1 MYVSKVPT
9 YRLKCN
15 RYSCP
20 KNNKSRSII
29 TYNESKIN
37 SKNNNY
43 INQMKKEM
51 LGKHQEEQSF
61 CSKKTSRNLKQKSI
75 DNSNINQSIYNNTSV
90 SFNQPHF
97 QKKENKKNRKV
108 KKENMNNVFKGNL
121 NNNQNNIFIM
131 KENNKNKLN
140 KNNLNIIT
148 NNIKNTQY
156 QKTSNLTSGSNYSFI
171 SFSNMV
177 NEPTSSNEKF
187 EESKDNF
194 FENVKYSINNGRIF
208 TTYLQIDD
216 LTPIPDRIGGK
227 QHRLAEYDYDE
238 AKRAAVTCRRIEY
251 SYNLRNVLKSEIC
264 IDEII
269 TIQRWWRDIL
279 RKRNKELL
287 KEFQFQEKIKLNN
300 MQNYILFLNKIHYIY
315 TMNLVHRF
323 INRLKIKYGK
333 LFYKNLFNNYAS
345 KIQKAY
351 RLFVARKILKDQL
364 KLKRFLKGLAY
375 KKQKR
380 KFFYNLNRFMM
391 DIDKIKKLQNYIKY
405 YLLKKNENYYLKGAN
420 DVHPF
425 MYYYLKYGVGDNDK
439 NIPKI
444 KYKKNLFLNMIQKW
458 KDFIKYKRLLKI
470 LNFLENIKFIMR
482 KKYYLHFI
490 IRIVER
496 INAVIT
502 YFLLKPLMIDIL
514 KIYYNIKMAN
524 IITVWKA
531 NAKKLKNREILGFN
545 IIFKLVNKYAFK
557 LLIKRL
563 KKIKKDTV

>member
-97 QKKENKKNRKV
+97 QKKENKNNRKV
-108 KKENMNNVFKGNL
+108 NNKENKSNAFKGNL
-121 NNNQNNIFIM
+121 NNQNNIFIM

-287 KEFQFQEKIKLNN
+287 KEFQFQEKIKLND
-300 MQNYILFLNKIHYIY
+300 MQNYILFLNKVHYIY
-315 TMNLVHRF
+315 TIHLVHRF

-420 DVHPF
+420 DIHPF

-482 KKYYLHFI
+482 KKYYLYFI

>member
-1 MYVSKVPT
+1 MYVNKAPI

-29 TYNESKIN
+29 TNNEGKMN

-61 CSKKTSRNLKQKSI
+61 CNKKTSRNIKQKSI
-75 DNSNINQSIYNNTSV
+75 DNSNINQSIYNNTS
-90 SFNQPHF
+90 FNQPHF
-97 QKKENKKNRKV
+97 QKKGNKKN
-108 KKENMNNVFKGNL
+108 KKMNKENVFKGNL
-121 NNNQNNIFIM
+121 NNQNNIFTM
-131 KENNKNKLN
+131 KENNKYNLN

-156 QKTSNLTSGSNYSFI
+156 QKTSNLTSGSNYSLF
-171 SFSNMV
+171 SFSNIV

-194 FENVKYSINNGRIF
+194 FENDNYRINNGRIF

-279 RKRNKELL
+279 RRRNEELL
-287 KEFQFQEKIKLNN
+287 KEFRLQEKIRLNNNN
-300 MQNYILFLNKIHYIY
+300 MQNYIIFLNKIHYIY
-315 TMNLVHRF
+315 TMHLVHRF
-323 INRLKIKYGK
+323 MNRLKIKYGK
-333 LFYKNLFNNYAS
+333 LYYKNLFNRYAS

-351 RLFVARKILKDQL
+351 RLSVERKKLKDQL
-364 KLKRFLKGLAY
+364 KLQRFLKRLAY
-375 KKQKR
+375 KKEKR
-380 KFFYNLNRFMM
+380 KFFYNLSRFMM
-391 DIDKIKKLQNYIKY
+391 DIDKIKKLQHYIKY
-405 YLLKKNENYYLKGAN
+405 YLLKKNENYYLKGAH

-425 MYYYLKYGVGDNDK
+425 MYYYLKYGLGENDK
-439 NIPKI
+439 NLYKI
-444 KYKKNLFLNMIQKW
+444 KYKNNLFLSMIQKW

-482 KKYYLHFI
+482 KKYYLYFI

-502 YFLLKPLMIDIL
+502 YFLLKPLMIDIM
-514 KIYYNIKMAN
+514 KIYYKKKMINAIK
-524 IITVWKA
+524 VWKE
-531 NAKKLKNREILGFN
+531 NVKKLKRRNILGFN
-545 IIFKLVNKYAFK
+545 IILKLVQKYVFKLFM
-557 LLIKRL
+557 KRMN
-563 KKIKKDTV
+563 KIKEDNA

>member
-51 LGKHQEEQSF
+51 LGKYQEEQSF
-61 CSKKTSRNLKQKSI
+61 CNKKTSRNIKQKSI
-75 DNSNINQSIYNNTSV
+75 DNSNINQSIYNNTSI

-97 QKKENKKNRKV
+97 QKKGNKQNRKV
-108 KKENMNNVFKGNL
+108 NNKENKSNAFKGNL
-121 NNNQNNIFIM
+121 NNQNNILIM

-171 SFSNMV
+171 SFSNIV

-194 FENVKYSINNGRIF
+194 FENMKYSINNGRIF

-216 LTPIPDRIGGK
+216 LTPIPDRIGEK

-279 RKRNKELL
+279 RKRNKEIL
-287 KEFQFQEKIKLNN
+287 KEFQYQEKIKLNN

-333 LFYKNLFNNYAS
+333 LFYKNLFNRYAS

-351 RLFVARKILKDQL
+351 RLSVARKILKDQL
-364 KLKRFLKGLAY
+364 KLKRFLKRLAY

-380 KFFYNLNRFMM
+380 KFFYNLSCFMM

-405 YLLKKNENYYLKGAN
+405 YLLKKNENYYLKEAN
-420 DVHPF
+420 NVHPF
-425 MYYYLKYGVGDNDK
+425 MYYYLKYGVGDNDR
-439 NIPKI
+439 NISQI
-444 KYKKNLFLNMIQKW
+444 KYKKKLFLNMIQKW
-458 KDFIKYKRLLKI
+458 KEFIKYKRLLKI
-470 LNFLENIKFIMR
+470 LNFLENIKFIIR
-482 KKYYLHFI
+482 KKYYLYFI

-514 KIYYNIKMAN
+514 KIYDNKKMENVIA
-524 IITVWKA
+524 VWKT
-531 NAKKLKNREILGFN
+531 NVKKWKKREILGFN
-545 IIFKLVNKYAFK
+545 IILKLVKKYAFK

-563 KKIKKDTV
+563 KKIKKDNA

>member
-1 MYVSKVPT
+1 MYVNKAPI

-29 TYNESKIN
+29 TNNEGKMN

-61 CSKKTSRNLKQKSI
+61 CNKKTSRNIKQKSI
-75 DNSNINQSIYNNTSV
+75 DNSNINQSIYNNTS
-90 SFNQPHF
+90 FNQPHF
-97 QKKENKKNRKV
+97 QKKGNKKN
-108 KKENMNNVFKGNL
+108 KKMNKENVFKGNL
-121 NNNQNNIFIM
+121 NNQNNIFTM
-131 KENNKNKLN
+131 KENNKYNLN

-156 QKTSNLTSGSNYSFI
+156 QKTSNLTSGSNYSLF
-171 SFSNMV
+171 SFSNIV

-194 FENVKYSINNGRIF
+194 FENDNYRINNGRIF

-279 RKRNKELL
+279 RRRNEELL
-287 KEFQFQEKIKLNN
+287 KEFRLQEKIRLNNNN
-300 MQNYILFLNKIHYIY
+300 MQNYIIFLNKIHYIY
-315 TMNLVHRF
+315 TMHLVHRF
-323 INRLKIKYGK
+323 MNRLKIKYGK
-333 LFYKNLFNNYAS
+333 LYYKNLFNRYAS

-351 RLFVARKILKDQL
+351 RLSVERKKLKDQL
-364 KLKRFLKGLAY
+364 KLQRFLKRLAY
-375 KKQKR
+375 KKEKR
-380 KFFYNLNRFMM
+380 KFFYNLSRFMM
-391 DIDKIKKLQNYIKY
+391 DIDKIKKLQHYIKY
-405 YLLKKNENYYLKGAN
+405 YLLKKNENYYLKGAH

-425 MYYYLKYGVGDNDK
+425 MYYYLKYGVGENDK
-439 NIPKI
+439 NLYKI

-482 KKYYLHFI
+482 KKYYLYFI

-502 YFLLKPLMIDIL
+502 YFLLKPLMIDIM
-514 KIYYNIKMAN
+514 KIYYKKKMINAIK
-524 IITVWKA
+524 VWKE
-531 NAKKLKNREILGFN
+531 NVKKLKRRNILGFN
-545 IIFKLVNKYAFK
+545 IILKLVQKYVFKLFM
-557 LLIKRL
+557 KRMN
-563 KKIKKDTV
+563 KIKEDNA

>member
-1 MYVSKVPT
+1 MYVNKVPT

-61 CSKKTSRNLKQKSI
+61 CSKKTSRNIKQKSI
-75 DNSNINQSIYNNTSV
+75 DNSNINQNIYNNTSV

-97 QKKENKKNRKV
+97 QKKGNKQNRKLNN
-108 KKENMNNVFKGNL
+108 KENMNNIFKGNL
-121 NNNQNNIFIM
+121 NSQNNIFIM

-171 SFSNMV
+171 SFSNIV

-194 FENVKYSINNGRIF
+194 FENMKYSINNGRIY

-269 TIQRWWRDIL
+269 TIQRWWRDML
-279 RKRNKELL
+279 RKRNKEIL
-287 KEFQFQEKIKLNN
+287 KEFQYQEKIKLTN
-300 MQNYILFLNKIHYIY
+300 MQNYILFLNKVHYIY
-315 TMNLVHRF
+315 TMHLVNRF
-323 INRLKIKYGK
+323 INRLRIKYGK
-333 LFYKNLFNNYAS
+333 LFYKNLFNRYAS
-345 KIQKAY
+345 KIQKAF
-351 RLFVARKILKDQL
+351 RLSVERKKLKDQL
-364 KLKRFLKGLAY
+364 KLKRFLKRLAY

-380 KFFYNLNRFMM
+380 KFLYNLNRFMM

-425 MYYYLKYGVGDNDK
+425 IYYYLKYGVGDNDK
-439 NIPKI
+439 NISKI

-470 LNFLENIKFIMR
+470 FNFLENIKFIMR
-482 KKYYLHFI
+482 KKYYLYFI

-514 KIYYNIKMAN
+514 KIYYNKKMAN
-524 IITVWKA
+524 VITFWKA
-531 NAKKLKNREILGFN
+531 NAKKLKKREILGFN
-545 IIFKLVNKYAFK
+545 IILKLVNKYAFK

-563 KKIKKDTV
+563 KKIKKDNV

>member
-1 MYVSKVPT
+1 MYVNKIPT
-9 YRLKCN
+9 YRIKSN
-15 RYSCP
+15 RNICP
-20 KNNKSRSII
+20 KNNKSKSIV
-29 TYNESKIN
+29 TYNETKIN
-37 SKNNNY
+37 SKKNNY

-61 CSKKTSRNLKQKSI
+61 FNKKTSRNIKQKSI
-75 DNSNINQSIYNNTSV
+75 DNSNINQSKYNNSSV
-90 SFNQPHF
+90 SINQPHF
-97 QKKENKKNRKV
+97 QKKGYKHNKKV
-108 KKENMNNVFKGNL
+108 INNEIKGNL
-121 NNNQNNIFIM
+121 NNQNNIFTM
-131 KENNKNKLN
+131 KENYKNNLN
-140 KNNLNIIT
+140 KNNLKIIT

-156 QKTSNLTSGSNYSFI
+156 QKTSNLTSGSNYSLF
-171 SFSNMV
+171 SFSNII

-194 FENVKYSINNGRIF
+194 FENDNYRINNGRII

-279 RKRNKELL
+279 RKRNEELL
-287 KEFQFQEKIKLNN
+287 KEFRFQEKIKLNN
-300 MQNYILFLNKIHYIY
+300 IQNYVIFLNKIHYIY

-333 LFYKNLFNNYAS
+333 LFYKNLFNRFAS

-351 RLFVARKILKDQL
+351 RLFVFRKKLKDQL
-364 KLKRFLKGLAY
+364 KLQRLLKILAY
-375 KKQKR
+375 KRQKR
-380 KFFYNLNRFMM
+380 AFFYNLNRCMIN
-391 DIDKIKKLQNYIKY
+391 IDKIKKIQNYIKY
-405 YLLKKNENYYLKGAN
+405 YLLKKNENYYLKEAN
-420 DVHPF
+420 DIHPF

-439 NIPKI
+439 NIAKI
-444 KYKKNLFLNMIQKW
+444 KYKKNLFLKMIQKW
-458 KDFIKYKRLLKI
+458 KDFLKYKRLLKI
-470 LNFLENIKFIMR
+470 LNFLENIKFFLR
-482 KKYYLHFI
+482 KKYYIYFI

-514 KIYYNIKMAN
+514 KIYSNKKMAN
-524 IITVWKA
+524 VITSWKE
-531 NAKKLKNREILGFN
+531 NAKKLKKREILGFN
-545 IIFKLVNKYAFK
+545 ILLKLVNANAFK
-557 LLIKRL
+557 LFIKRL
-563 KKIKKDTV
+563 KKIKKE

>member
-300 MQNYILFLNKIHYIY
+300 MQNYILFLNKVHYIY
-315 TMNLVHRF
+315 TIHLVHRF

-482 KKYYLHFI
+482 KKYYLYFI

>member
-1 MYVSKVPT
+1 MYVNKVPT
-9 YRLKCN
+9 YKLKCN

-20 KNNKSRSII
+20 KNNKSKSIV
-29 TYNESKIN
+29 TYNEPKIN

-43 INQMKKEM
+43 INQMKKET
-51 LGKHQEEQSF
+51 LGKRQEEQSF
-61 CSKKTSRNLKQKSI
+61 CSKKTSRNIKQKSI

-90 SFNQPHF
+90 TFNQSHF
-97 QKKENKKNRKV
+97 QKKGNKQNRKV
-108 KKENMNNVFKGNL
+108 NNKENMNNAFKGNL
-121 NNNQNNIFIM
+121 NNQNNIM

-156 QKTSNLTSGSNYSFI
+156 QKTSNLTSGSNYSFV
-171 SFSNMV
+171 SFSNIV

-194 FENVKYSINNGRIF
+194 FENMKYSINNGRIF

-279 RKRNKELL
+279 RKRNKEIL
-287 KEFQFQEKIKLNN
+287 KEFQYQEKIKLNN

-315 TMNLVHRF
+315 TMHLVHRF

-333 LFYKNLFNNYAS
+333 LFYKNLFNRYAS

-351 RLFVARKILKDQL
+351 RLSVSRKILKDQL
-364 KLKRFLKGLAY
+364 KLKRFLKRLAY

-380 KFFYNLNRFMM
+380 KFFYNLNRFLM

-405 YLLKKNENYYLKGAN
+405 YLLKKNENYYLKEAN

-425 MYYYLKYGVGDNDK
+425 MYYYLKYGIGDK
-439 NIPKI
+439 NISKI
-444 KYKKNLFLNMIQKW
+444 KYKKNLFIKMIQKW

-482 KKYYLHFI
+482 KKYYLYFI

-514 KIYYNIKMAN
+514 KIYCNKKMTNVIA
-524 IITVWKA
+524 VWKT
-531 NAKKLKNREILGFN
+531 NVKKLKKREILGFN
-545 IIFKLVNKYAFK
+545 IVLKLVKKYEFK

-563 KKIKKDTV
+563 KK

>member
-1 MYVSKVPT
+1 
-9 YRLKCN
+9 
-15 RYSCP
+15 
-20 KNNKSRSII
+20 
-29 TYNESKIN
+29 
-37 SKNNNY
+37 
-43 INQMKKEM
+43 
-51 LGKHQEEQSF
+51 
-61 CSKKTSRNLKQKSI
+61 
-75 DNSNINQSIYNNTSV
+75 
-90 SFNQPHF
+90 
-97 QKKENKKNRKV
+97 
-108 KKENMNNVFKGNL
+108 
-121 NNNQNNIFIM
+121 
-131 KENNKNKLN
+131 
-140 KNNLNIIT
+140 
-148 NNIKNTQY
+148 
-156 QKTSNLTSGSNYSFI
+156 
-171 SFSNMV
+171 
-177 NEPTSSNEKF
+177 
-187 EESKDNF
+187 
-194 FENVKYSINNGRIF
+194 
-208 TTYLQIDD
+208 
-216 LTPIPDRIGGK
+216 
-227 QHRLAEYDYDE
+227 
-238 AKRAAVTCRRIEY
+238 
-251 SYNLRNVLKSEIC
+251 
-264 IDEII
+264 
-269 TIQRWWRDIL
+269 
-279 RKRNKELL
+279 
-287 KEFQFQEKIKLNN
+287 
-300 MQNYILFLNKIHYIY
+300 MQNYILFLNKVHYIY
-315 TMNLVHRF
+315 TIHLVHRF

-482 KKYYLHFI
+482 KKYYLYFI

>member
-1 MYVSKVPT
+1 MYVNKAPI

-29 TYNESKIN
+29 TNNEGKMN

-61 CSKKTSRNLKQKSI
+61 CNKKTSRNIKQKSI
-75 DNSNINQSIYNNTSV
+75 DNSNINQSIYNNTS
-90 SFNQPHF
+90 FNQPHF
-97 QKKENKKNRKV
+97 QKKGNKQNKKMN
-108 KKENMNNVFKGNL
+108 KENVFKGNL
-121 NNNQNNIFIM
+121 NNQNNIFTM
-131 KENNKNKLN
+131 KENNKYNLN

-156 QKTSNLTSGSNYSFI
+156 QKTSNLTSGSNYSLF
-171 SFSNMV
+171 SFSNIV

-194 FENVKYSINNGRIF
+194 CENDNYRINGRIF

-279 RKRNKELL
+279 RRRNEELL
-287 KEFQFQEKIKLNN
+287 KEFRLQEKIRLNNNN
-300 MQNYILFLNKIHYIY
+300 MQNYIIFLNKIHYIY
-315 TMNLVHRF
+315 TMHLVHRF
-323 INRLKIKYGK
+323 MNRLKIKYGK
-333 LFYKNLFNNYAS
+333 LYYKNLFNRYAS

-351 RLFVARKILKDQL
+351 RLSVERKKLKDQL
-364 KLKRFLKGLAY
+364 KLQRFLKRLAY
-375 KKQKR
+375 KKEKR
-380 KFFYNLNRFMM
+380 KFFYNLSRFMM
-391 DIDKIKKLQNYIKY
+391 DIDKIKKLQHYIKY
-405 YLLKKNENYYLKGAN
+405 YLLKKNENYYLKGAH

-425 MYYYLKYGVGDNDK
+425 MYYYLKYGLGENDK
-439 NIPKI
+439 NLYKI
-444 KYKKNLFLNMIQKW
+444 KYKNNLFLSMIQKW

-482 KKYYLHFI
+482 KKYYLYFI

-502 YFLLKPLMIDIL
+502 YFLLKPLMIDIM
-514 KIYYNIKMAN
+514 KIYYKKKMINAIK
-524 IITVWKA
+524 VWKE
-531 NAKKLKNREILGFN
+531 NVKKLKRRNILGFN
-545 IIFKLVNKYAFK
+545 IILKLVQKYAFK
-557 LLIKRL
+557 LFMKRMN
-563 KKIKKDTV
+563 KIKEDNA

>member
-75 DNSNINQSIYNNTSV
+75 DNSNFNQNIYNNTSV

-97 QKKENKKNRKV
+97 QKIENKKNRKV
-108 KKENMNNVFKGNL
+108 KKENMNNVIKGNL
-121 NNNQNNIFIM
+121 NNQNNIFIL
-131 KENNKNKLN
+131 KENNNNKLN

-156 QKTSNLTSGSNYSFI
+156 QKTSNLTSGSNYSFV
-171 SFSNMV
+171 SFSNIV

-287 KEFQFQEKIKLNN
+287 KEFKYQEKIKLNN
-300 MQNYILFLNKIHYIY
+300 IQNYILFLNKVHYIY
-315 TMNLVHRF
+315 TIHLVHRF

-364 KLKRFLKGLAY
+364 KLKRYLKRLAY

-380 KFFYNLNRFMM
+380 KFFYNINKFMM
-391 DIDKIKKLQNYIKY
+391 DIDKIKKLQNYIKN
-405 YLLKKNENYYLKGAN
+405 YLLKKN
-420 DVHPF
+420 
-425 MYYYLKYGVGDNDK
+425 
-439 NIPKI
+439 
-444 KYKKNLFLNMIQKW
+444 
-458 KDFIKYKRLLKI
+458 
-470 LNFLENIKFIMR
+470 
-482 KKYYLHFI
+482 
-490 IRIVER
+490 
-496 INAVIT
+496 
-502 YFLLKPLMIDIL
+502 
-514 KIYYNIKMAN
+514 
-524 IITVWKA
+524 
-531 NAKKLKNREILGFN
+531 
-545 IIFKLVNKYAFK
+545 
-557 LLIKRL
+557 
-563 KKIKKDTV
+563 

>member
-1 MYVSKVPT
+1 MYVNKAPI

-29 TYNESKIN
+29 TNNEGKMN

-61 CSKKTSRNLKQKSI
+61 CNKKTSRNIKQKSI
-75 DNSNINQSIYNNTSV
+75 DNSNINQSIYNNTS
-90 SFNQPHF
+90 FNQPHF
-97 QKKENKKNRKV
+97 QKKGNKKN
-108 KKENMNNVFKGNL
+108 KKMNKENVFKGNL
-121 NNNQNNIFIM
+121 NNQNNIFTM
-131 KENNKNKLN
+131 KENNKYNLN

-156 QKTSNLTSGSNYSFI
+156 QKTSNLTSGSNYSLF
-171 SFSNMV
+171 SFSNIV

-194 FENVKYSINNGRIF
+194 CENDNYRINGRIF

-279 RKRNKELL
+279 RRRNEELL
-287 KEFQFQEKIKLNN
+287 KEFRLQEKIRLNNNN
-300 MQNYILFLNKIHYIY
+300 MQNYIIFLNKIHYIY
-315 TMNLVHRF
+315 TMHLVHRF
-323 INRLKIKYGK
+323 MNRLKIKYGK
-333 LFYKNLFNNYAS
+333 LYYKNLFNRYAS

-351 RLFVARKILKDQL
+351 RLSVERKKLKDQL
-364 KLKRFLKGLAY
+364 KLQRFLKRLAY
-375 KKQKR
+375 KKEKR
-380 KFFYNLNRFMM
+380 KFFYNLSRFMM
-391 DIDKIKKLQNYIKY
+391 DIDKIKKLQHYIKY
-405 YLLKKNENYYLKGAN
+405 YLLKKNENYYLKGAH

-425 MYYYLKYGVGDNDK
+425 MYYYLKYGLGENDK
-439 NIPKI
+439 NLYKI
-444 KYKKNLFLNMIQKW
+444 KYKKNLFLSMIQKW

-482 KKYYLHFI
+482 KKYYLYFI

-502 YFLLKPLMIDIL
+502 YFLLKPLMIDIM
-514 KIYYNIKMAN
+514 KIYYKKKMINAIK
-524 IITVWKA
+524 VWIE
-531 NAKKLKNREILGFN
+531 NVKKLKRRNILGFN
-545 IIFKLVNKYAFK
+545 IILKLVQKYAFK
-557 LLIKRL
+557 LFMKRMN
-563 KKIKKDTV
+563 KIKKDNA